1 MGTNNEGIQT
11 EKIWKKYEV
20 WFWSLILLIGFPW
33 LLNLTIIH
41 LNVPWGHVGGATDWL
56 GFFSNYAGGVLGAT
70 VALIIAKSQAKEQR
84 KQFERELEITEKK
97 NEEEAKQLHE
107 REIEKETRQRKINQ
121 LPALVFLKY
130 EAERMYNQLK
140 QLESQK
146 AYKYAITKAN
156 KFDSEKE
163 KEILEE
169 FLKVKRL
176 LAPLNDECYPYIALV
191 EDIDLQIELMEC
203 FNFYKKFANSLSHD
217 PKDSRRSRENLQE
230 KMKELAESQ
239 DLSWEEKMKLFNEEY
254 QGTSEEIWSDTEK
267 LLFWEEFEEYKYV
280 DRYEK
285 IIKQIDKEIEETRE
299 LKNPPKESSADV

>member
-1 MGTNNEGIQT
+1 MGTNNESIPT
-11 EKIWKKYEV
+11 ENKWKKYEV

-33 LLNLTIIH
+33 VLNLTIIH

-84 KQFERELEITEKK
+84 QQFERELEITEKK

-146 AYKYAITKAN
+146 AYKYGIVKRK
-156 KFDSEKE
+156 KFDPAKE
-163 KEILEE
+163 TKILED
-169 FLKVKRL
+169 FLKIKRL
-176 LAPLNDECYPYIALV
+176 LAPVNNECYPYIALI
-191 EDIDLQIELMEC
+191 EDIDLQIDLMEC

-217 PKDSRRSRENLQE
+217 PEESRRS
-230 KMKELAESQ
+230 KEGFLEEMVKLAESH
-239 DLSWEEKMKLFNEEY
+239 DLSYEERMKRFEGTY
-254 QGTSEEIWSDTEK
+254 QETSKEIWSDTEK
-267 LLFWEEFEEYKYV
+267 LLFWEEFEEHKYV

-285 IIKQIDKEIEETRE
+285 IIKQIDKEIEETRK
-299 LKNPPKESSADV
+299 LKNPTQGEENK